1 MDDMSKAYGT
11 ALFALACEEN
21 AKADYS
27 NALEIIDRAV
37 KENPEYIELLASPGI
52 KLAERLNA
60 IEAAFGAALPEHVL
74 SFVKLLCE
82 KGHIHSLEACI
93 GEYRKLL
100 ELSER
105 ILTAKV
111 VSAVALTDDQQAR
124 LKEKLEQQSGNAV
137 ILDCTVDESLMGGLI
152 IEIDGKVMDGSLRHR
167 LKEVKEV
174 MSR

>member
-21 AKADYS
+21 AKDEYS
-27 NALEIIDRAV
+27 RALDMVDSAV

-52 KLAERLNA
+52 TLAERLSI
-60 IEAAFGAALPEHVL
+60 IEAAFAAVLPENVL

-93 GEYRKLL
+93 KEYRKLL

-111 VSAVALTDDQQAR
+111 ISAVELTNEQQVK

-137 ILDCTVDESLMGGLI
+137 ILDCSVDASLMGGLI
-152 IEIDGKVMDGSLRHR
+152 IEMDGKVMDGSLRHR